1 MSGKS
6 PLRRED
12 ETMEN
17 RRALARVFSSLMG
30 SPKRL
35 EQQALDGHIAGMSLQ
50 IPPLSLSAHIALVD
64 GDHALCLAVTEL

>member
-6 PLRRED
+6 LLRRED

-30 SPKRL
+30 SPERL
-35 EQQALDGHIAGMSLQ
+35 AQQALDGHMTGMSFQGLWLQ
-50 IPPLSLSAHIALVD
+50 LP
-64 GDHALCLAVTEL
+64 GTGEG